1 VIVDFGLALGDDE
14 FTYRSTTVC
23 GTYQYMSPQQVLG
36 KADRVDGRSDIY
48 SLGVVLYQLV
58 AGRSPYRS
66 RDVKSLKH
74 EIVTDH
80 PAPLRQYSPEV
91 PVELEQICQ
100 RAMAKEPADRYSTA
114 ADFAAAL
121 RAVIKPIPAKAVSPL
136 AAPARRAPWGPIALS
151 VLGMAILAL
160 AALALLPEREAPS
173 PVIPQAAAA
182 TPNLQIHFQKHDN
195 ESTYSKALADA
206 DLPLQV
212 GDKLQFHVAELSKP
226 MYAYIY
232 WINADGDPQ
241 RVWPDTS
248 EPLAK
253 QTPVATLS
261 SPPGANDAV
270 NPEWWAVHN
279 VGGPML
285 FFVGLSEKPLEA
297 EQLEAFEGESSLMR
311 ESLLSTMRRS
321 GRPVAEFEHPA
332 QAKTYELRNNELYR
346 TRGGDLH
353 LVISPKVYATDHSQL
368 QKWFSAYHGWIVSA
382 KE

>member
-1 VIVDFGLALGDDE
+1 
-14 FTYRSTTVC
+14 VC
-23 GTYQYMSPQQVLG
+23 GTYQYMSPQQVMG

-48 SLGVVLYQLV
+48 SLGVILYQLV

-74 EIVTDH
+74 EIVTDD
-80 PAPLRQYSPEV
+80 PAPLRQYAPDV
-91 PVELEQICQ
+91 PAELEAICQ
-100 RAMAKEPADRYSTA
+100 RAMAKEPANRYSTA

-121 RAVIKPIPAKAVSPL
+121 RALIKPVAAKT
-136 AAPARRAPWGPIALS
+136 AAPVAAAARQVPWGPIALG
-151 VLGMAILAL
+151 VLGLAILAL
-160 AALALLPEREAPS
+160 AALALLPERQPPS
-173 PVIPQAAAA
+173 PVIAPPPAA

-212 GDKLQFHVAELSKP
+212 GDKLQFHVAELPKP
-226 MYAYIY
+226 MFAYIY
-232 WINADGDPQ
+232 WINANGEPQ

-253 QTPVATLS
+253 QTPIDTLS
-261 SPPGANDAV
+261 SPPGANDPV

-285 FFVGLSEKPLEA
+285 FFVGLAEKPLDEK
-297 EQLEAFEGESSLMR
+297 QLEAFEGESSLMR

-321 GRPVAEFEHPA
+321 GRPVAEFEYPP

-346 TRGGDLH
+346 TRGSDLH